1 MHMRILLLF
10 TAVSTRNGTGASKR
24 RRVHMR
30 AGAAVNGNQKE
41 DGLCRPLN
49 TFHFPASSAVPFFL
63 SAVLRSLSSCHA
75 LHIR

>member
-10 TAVSTRNGTGASKR
+10 TAVSARSGTEASKR
-24 RRVHMR
+24 RRVRIR

-41 DGLCRPLN
+41 DGLRRPLN
-49 TFHFPASSAVPFFL
+49 TFPCFISSSVF
-63 SAVLRSLSSCHA
+63 SVSSLRSLSSCHA